1 VEAAGAEGGG
11 GKVFFQPEGQP
22 PASPGQEPTASYKT
36 VTPGFLASM
45 GTRLVAGREFTE
57 RDDDAAPRVAII
69 SETVARRYWPHS
81 SPLGSHLTPIARVYS
96 GMHSGFSRSLE
107 IVGVAKD
114 VRNDLWRPEAAVYVP
129 FAQEPAAG
137 VFLVAR
143 TRVIPASVVPAIR
156 AALATLDK
164 EQPLNQIRT
173 MDEVIAET
181 YGAIR
186 FPMTL
191 VWLFSALALVLSVV
205 GILGVMSYA
214 VSQRT
219 REIAIRMALG
229 ATRREVLWLVLQE
242 GIGVTMLGV
251 AIGLAGALVMSR
263 IMAGYVYG
271 ISSTD
276 PLTFVAASLVLIMAA
291 FLASYLPAHRATRV
305 DPMAALRYE

>member
-1 VEAAGAEGGG
+1 
-11 GKVFFQPEGQP
+11 
-22 PASPGQEPTASYKT
+22 
-36 VTPGFLASM
+36 VT
-45 GTRLVAGREFTE
+45 
-57 RDDDAAPRVAII
+57 
-69 SETVARRYWPHS
+69 
-81 SPLGSHLTPIARVYS
+81 
-96 GMHSGFSRSLE
+96 
-107 IVGVAKD
+107 
-114 VRNDLWRPEAAVYVP
+114 
-129 FAQEPAAG
+129 
-137 VFLVAR
+137 
-143 TRVIPASVVPAIR
+143 PASVVPAIR
-156 AALATLDK
+156 AVLATLDK

-205 GILGVMSYA
+205 GIFGVMSYA

-229 ATRREVLWLVLQE
+229 ATRREVLRLVLQE

-251 AIGLAGALVMSR
+251 VIGLAGALVMSR

-291 FLASYLPAHRATRV
+291 FLASYFPAHRATRV
-305 DPMAALRYE
+305 DPIAALRYE